1 MKYQLIIDKVALKFI
16 SKQPPQAKSRI
27 MQAICKLPEGDV
39 IKMSGKFNMYRLRVG
54 SYRIVYEIDNN
65 ALIIKVI
72 EAGNRGDVYK

>member
-1 MKYQLIIDKVALKFI
+1 MMYQLIIDKAAVKFI
-16 SKQPPQAKSRI
+16 AKQPPQAKKRLLQSI
-27 MQAICKLPEGDV
+27 SELPEGDV

-54 SYRIVYEIDNN
+54 SYRVVYTIDNN